1 MFPSSSGAQP
11 AEPTLSPLLS
21 PEKEKVMLEMLEINS
36 ENYNFFEETGESQG
50 IPPEESG
57 ETGDTTQDIPQEESG
72 ETGDSAVAMPS
83 LDTRNA
89 AAADV
94 FNQLENIAS
103 TIVVPS
109 LDNPDL
115 VSYSSACSSKLLA
128 MALSLKK
135 RVCQFCLTPC
145 RSQAGHKSCLAF
157 YNRLVSLMLVYIQ
170 NEHHHTVRL
179 TPIFIIEYLRLN
191 YSLDPASLESILL
204 YLQEL
209 FDAFWHDFE
218 EFFKSF
224 FRH

>member
-1 MFPSSSGAQP
+1 MASAIVLP
-11 AEPTLSPLLS
+11 A
-21 PEKEKVMLEMLEINS
+21 
-36 ENYNFFEETGESQG
+36 
-50 IPPEESG
+50 
-57 ETGDTTQDIPQEESG
+57 
-72 ETGDSAVAMPS
+72 
-83 LDTRNA
+83 
-89 AAADV
+89 
-94 FNQLENIAS
+94 
-103 TIVVPS
+103 
-109 LDNPDL
+109 LDNPDI

-145 RSQAGHKSCLAF
+145 RSQAGHRSCLAF

-191 YSLDPASLESILL
+191 YSLDPSSLDSILL

-224 FRH
+224 FRHQHQQASSSIMRCILLIQHCGGGFFKISYEVLSCNIMFCENKILEQTNVLFCQKFITFFPKSL

>member
-1 MFPSSSGAQP
+1 MWPSSSGAQP
-11 AEPTLSPLLS
+11 TEPTPPPPSPLLS

-36 ENYNFFEETGESQG
+36 ENYNFLGESQG

-57 ETGDTTQDIPQEESG
+57 QTEDSTQDIPQEESG
-72 ETGDSAVAMPS
+72 ETGDSAIVMS
-83 LDTRNA
+83 SVDTRNA

-103 TIVVPS
+103 AIVLPA
-109 LDNPDL
+109 LDNPDI

-145 RSQAGHKSCLAF
+145 RSQAGHRSCLAF

-191 YSLDPASLESILL
+191 YSLDPSSLDSILL

-209 FDAFWHDFE
+209 FDGFWHDFE

>member
-1 MFPSSSGAQP
+1 MWPSSSGAQP
-11 AEPTLSPLLS
+11 TEPTLSPLLS
-21 PEKEKVMLEMLEINS
+21 PEKEKEMLEMLEINS
-36 ENYNFFEETGESQG
+36 ENYNFFEETGETQG

-57 ETGDTTQDIPQEESG
+57 ETE
-72 ETGDSAVAMPS
+72 DSAIPMSSV
-83 LDTRNA
+83 DTRNS

-94 FNQLENIAS
+94 FNQLENIAT

-135 RVCQFCLTPC
+135 RVCQYCLTPC
-145 RSQAGHKSCLAF
+145 RSQAGHRSCLAF

-191 YSLDPASLESILL
+191 YSLDPSSLDSILL

-209 FDAFWHDFE
+209 FDGFWHDFE

>member
-1 MFPSSSGAQP
+1 
-11 AEPTLSPLLS
+11 
-21 PEKEKVMLEMLEINS
+21 
-36 ENYNFFEETGESQG
+36 
-50 IPPEESG
+50 
-57 ETGDTTQDIPQEESG
+57 
-72 ETGDSAVAMPS
+72 MPS

-89 AAADV
+89 AVADV
-94 FNQLENIAS
+94 FNEIENMAEA
-103 TIVVPS
+103 IVLPA
-109 LDNPDL
+109 LNNPD
-115 VSYSSACSSKLLA
+115 VISYSSARSNKLLS
-128 MALSLKK
+128 MALSMKK
-135 RVCQFCLTPC
+135 RVCIFCLGSC

-170 NEHHHTVRL
+170 NEHTHTVRL
-179 TPIFIIEYLRLN
+179 TPFFIYEYLRLN